1 MPGPPADDAAG
12 EAPGPLAGACGR
24 RAGRRAGRG
33 EEPEPLPGAGS
44 YDRPVPP
51 PGVTPIGSI
60 HEPGRTV
67 VEGRVRVVEV
77 RSVERNSVLAA
88 EICDS
93 TGDLTALFYGRSNI
107 PGVMCGSRVRFRGTV
122 GMKNGAPVMIN
133 PAYEL
138 LVPYTSAKPPKD
150 GK

>member
-1 MPGPPADDAAG
+1 M
-12 EAPGPLAGACGR
+12 
-24 RAGRRAGRG
+24 
-33 EEPEPLPGAGS
+33 
-44 YDRPVPP
+44 
-51 PGVTPIGSI
+51 
-60 HEPGRTV
+60 
-67 VEGRVRVVEV
+67 
-77 RSVERNSVLAA
+77 ERNSVLAA

-122 GMKNGAPVMIN
+122 GIKDGAPVMIN

-138 LVPYTSAKPPKD
+138 LVPYTGGKPPKD